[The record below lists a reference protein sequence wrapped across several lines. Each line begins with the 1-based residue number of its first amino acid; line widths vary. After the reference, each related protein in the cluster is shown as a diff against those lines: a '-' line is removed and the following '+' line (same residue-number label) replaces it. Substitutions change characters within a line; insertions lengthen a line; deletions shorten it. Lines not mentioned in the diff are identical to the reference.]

1 MLKSLAI
8 TLFLASS
15 SLQAMDSKG
24 ALACLEALPEKY
36 RNGVLKLSA
45 DNADPDPDIWYVS
58 AQAGQNDKGIRSIEV
73 ASGQIISDKPAL
85 GLREIFSSAKPLDL
99 SKIQLDSRE
108 IFDVAQQYAGVNGKQ
123 IGTVSFV
130 LNQQGSSAV
139 PIWSVWCYGPNGTY
153 FGELKL
159 LATDGAVIS
168 NDAFPKKP

>member
-8 TLFLASS
+8 ALFLASS
-15 SLQAMDSKG
+15 SLQAIDSKG

-45 DNADPDPDIWYVS
+45 DNANPDPDTWYVS
-58 AQAGQNDKGIRSIEV
+58 AQAGPDDKGMRSIEV

-99 SKIQLDSRE
+99 SKVQLDSRE
-108 IFDVAQQYAGVNGKQ
+108 IFDIAQQYAGANGKQ

-153 FGELKL
+153 FGELQF
-159 LATDGAVIS
+159 LATDGTVIS